1 MKLVWIEWK
10 LSDYPWVAIGWWT
23 LFLFCLVLG
32 SWYVYWLCCVPYWS
46 FEPVMK
52 SYQFFHTFFGNVPWK
67 RVGHSKYYRESE
79 VITFSFGEEVSE
91 MWSVANEEERR
102 EVCEKWFAFMKL
114 HYPGLGVAKGISET
128 MEWNVYLDEVW
139 NGMMGSDT
147 CLSCYAGVSRSGYED
162 IILGGRK
169 DFLGVDAEKETPKVS
184 GSEMGWVVS
193 QPIWFHRKSGFWGTE
208 TGMERLWNTESLT
221 VAGGVLN
228 TKEKQSVTRNLF
240 TTHHSRLVFPHALG
254 MGFRGIG
261 NVNGVLFRE
270 RVGMSMRGV
279 VPLVRFPVYEVELF
293 DISVVSKREM
303 RKTAFLGKMV
313 ALNET
318 VLKDMK
324 IMRPLIDWYGDLL
337 AGGVQSM
344 EACGLMTWE
353 MLIRKIKYG
362 FLLVFVWFS
371 EEGGIQAIYF
381 YRDEKRYLLR
391 EGEVQGLEFSGRDT
405 IRWLATWSLVGMDME
420 RLVVGFH
427 WSLRELVRVKKTY
440 RILLVDGLG
449 LNYAILGYGG
459 LQKLGVLK
467 GECLEGYYMYN
478 RFYGSVV
485 LGSVFLLV

>member
-32 SWYVYWLCCVPYWS
+32 SWYVYWLCYVPYWS

-52 SYQFFHTFFGNVPWK
+52 SYQFFHRIFGNVPWK
-67 RVGHSKYYRESE
+67 RVGHSKYYRDSE

-91 MWSVANEEERR
+91 TWSVSNEEERR
-102 EVCEKWFAFMKL
+102 EVCEKWFAFMKR
-114 HYPGLGVAKGISET
+114 HYPGLGISKGVSET
-128 MEWNVYLDEVW
+128 VEWNVYLDEVW

-147 CLSCYAGVSRSGYED
+147 CLSCYTGVSRSGYED
-162 IILGGRK
+162 IILEGRK
-169 DFLGVDAEKETPKVS
+169 DFLGTDVPKVS

-193 QPIWFHRKSGFWGTE
+193 QPIWFRCRSA
-208 TGMERLWNTESLT
+208 MERLWNTESLT
-221 VAGGVLN
+221 VAAKDMN
-228 TKEKQSVTRNLF
+228 KKEKQSVTRQLF

-270 RVGMSMRGV
+270 RVGMSMLGV
-279 VPLVRFPVYEVELF
+279 VPLVQFPVYEVELF

-303 RKTAFLGKMV
+303 RKTAFLGRIV

-318 VLKDMK
+318 ILKDMK
-324 IMRPLIDWYGDLL
+324 VMRALIDWYGGLL
-337 AGGVQSM
+337 AGGVHSM
-344 EACGLMTWE
+344 QACGVMSWE

-362 FLLVFVWFS
+362 FLLVFVWFSDS

-405 IRWLATWSLVGMDME
+405 VRWLATWSSGVGMNIE
-420 RLVVGFH
+420 RLMVGFH

-449 LNYAILGYGG
+449 LNMGVIGYGG
-459 LQKLGVLK
+459 GFLQKLGVLK
-467 GECLEGYYMYN
+467 GEWLEGYYMYN
-478 RFYGSVV
+478 RFYGSVD

>member
-10 LSDYPWVAIGWWT
+10 LSEYPWVAIGWWT

-32 SWYVYWLCCVPYWS
+32 SWYVYWLYCVPYWS

-52 SYQFFHTFFGNVPWK
+52 SYQFFHYIFGNVPWK
-67 RVGHSKYYRESE
+67 RVGHSKYYRDSE
-79 VITFSFGEEVSE
+79 VITFSFGEEVGD
-91 MWSVANEEERR
+91 MWGVSNEEERR
-102 EVCEKWFAFMKL
+102 EVCDKWFAFMKL
-114 HYPGLGVAKGISET
+114 YYPVLGVAKGVSET
-128 MEWNVYLDEVW
+128 VEWNVYLDEVW

-147 CLSCYAGVSRSGYED
+147 CLSCYTGVSRSGYED
-162 IILGGRK
+162 IILGERK
-169 DFLGVDAEKETPKVS
+169 EIVGTDAAKVS
-184 GSEMGWVVS
+184 GEIGWVVS
-193 QPIWFHRKSGFWGTE
+193 QPIWFRRRSGFWGTE

-221 VAGGVLN
+221 VSTSALN
-228 TKEKQSVTRNLF
+228 KKEKQSVTRQLF

-254 MGFRGIG
+254 MGYRGIG

-293 DISVVSKREM
+293 DRSVVSKREM
-303 RKTAFLGKMV
+303 QKTGFLGRMV

-318 VLKDMK
+318 ILKNMK
-324 IMRPLIDWYGDLL
+324 IMRPLIDWYGNLL
-337 AGGVQSM
+337 AEGVHGM
-344 EACGLMTWE
+344 EAYGLMTWE

-371 EEGGIQAIYF
+371 EEGVIQAIYF

-405 IRWLATWSLVGMDME
+405 VRWLATWNGVSLE

-449 LNYAILGYGG
+449 MNYAVLGYVGG
-459 LQKLGVLK
+459 FLQKLGVLK
-467 GECLEGYYMYN
+467 GEYLEGYYMYN
-478 RFYGSVV
+478 RFYGSVD

>member
-10 LSDYPWVAIGWWT
+10 LSDYPWVSIGWWT

-32 SWYVYWLCCVPYWS
+32 SWYVYWLCYVPYWS

-52 SYQFFHTFFGNVPWK
+52 SYQFFHYFFGNVPWK

-91 MWSVANEEERR
+91 TWSVPNEEERR
-102 EVCEKWFAFMKL
+102 EVCEKWFAFMKRNYFL
-114 HYPGLGVAKGISET
+114 PGIVDKAGNEKET
-128 MEWNVYLDEVW
+128 VEWNVYQDEVW

-147 CLSCYAGVSRSGYED
+147 CLSCYTGVSRSGYED
-162 IILGGRK
+162 IILGVRK
-169 DFLGVDAEKETPKVS
+169 DLLDVDAAKVS
-184 GSEMGWVVS
+184 GEMGWVVS
-193 QPIWFHRKSGFWGTE
+193 QPIWFRRKGWGTA
-208 TGMERLWNTESLT
+208 MERLWNTESLT
-221 VAGGVLN
+221 VAAKVMN
-228 TKEKQSVTRNLF
+228 IKEKQSVTRNLF

-270 RVGMSMRGV
+270 RVGRTMLGV
-279 VPLVRFPVYEVELF
+279 VPLVKFPVYEVELF

-318 VLKDMK
+318 LLKDMK
-324 IMRPLIDWYGDLL
+324 VMRALIDWYGGLL
-337 AGGVQSM
+337 AGGIQSV
-344 EACGLMTWE
+344 EACGIMTWE
-353 MLIRKIKYG
+353 MLIKKIKYG
-362 FLLVFVWFS
+362 FLVVLCWFS

-405 IRWLATWSLVGMDME
+405 VRWLATWSSGVGLDME
-420 RLVVGFH
+420 RLLVGFH

-449 LNYAILGYGG
+449 LNMGVLGYGG

-467 GECLEGYYMYN
+467 GEWLEGYYMYN
-478 RFYGSVV
+478 RFYGSVD